1 MKEENLSIFA
11 AMISFDNTKVAFAS
25 KSDKDL
31 QWSYRLFKMIGKPWL
46 VSIGGWFQN
55 LAFALRL
62 PIKGIIKRTIFKQFC
77 GGESIND
84 CDAKIKSLAEFKV
97 GTILDYSVEGKEEDD
112 DLDRTK
118 DEIIA
123 TILKSKGNKEIPFAV
138 FKPTGIC
145 KCALLKKTNKS
156 EADLKGKDLEDWAV
170 VLQRLD
176 EICQAA
182 FEADVPVFIDAEDS
196 WYQDAIDRMADSMMA
211 KYNKEKAIIYN
222 TIQMYR
228 HDRLAFLK
236 SSHELAKKEGY
247 ILGVKLVRGA
257 YMEKEREK
265 AAAEGYPS
273 PIQATKADTDR
284 DYNFALAYM
293 VENVNDIWFCAGS
306 HNEESAEVLMKLM
319 AEHNLPAN
327 DHRIYFAQLLG
338 MSDHISFN
346 LSNAE
351 YNVAKYVPY
360 GPVKEVMPYLMR
372 RARENT
378 SVAGQMGRELSL
390 IVKEKARR
398 KNKS

>member
-1 MKEENLSIFA
+1 
-11 AMISFDNTKVAFAS
+11 MISFDNTKVAFAS

-62 PIKGIIKRTIFKQFC
+62 PIKGIIKRTIFQQFC

-84 CDAKIKSLAEFKV
+84 CDAKIKSLAKFKV
-97 GTILDYSVEGKEEDD
+97 GTILDYSVEGKEEED

-145 KCALLKKTNKS
+145 KCALLKKANKS
-156 EADLKGKDLEDWAV
+156 EADLQGKDLEDWAV

-176 EICQAA
+176 EICKAA

-196 WYQDAIDRMADSMMA
+196 WYQDAIDRIADNMME

-228 HDRLAFLK
+228 HDRLAFFK
-236 SSHELAKKEGY
+236 TSHELAKKEGY

-284 DYNFALAYM
+284 DYNLALAYM
-293 VENVNDIWFCAGS
+293 VENVKDIWFCAGS

-319 AEHNLPAN
+319 AEHKLPAN

-378 SVAGQMGRELSL
+378 SVAGQMGRELS
-390 IVKEKARR
+390 
-398 KNKS
+398 

>member
-1 MKEENLSIFA
+1 
-11 AMISFDNTKVAFAS
+11 MISFDNTEVAFAS

-46 VSIGGWFQN
+46 VSIGGWFQKV
-55 LAFALRL
+55 AFALRL
-62 PIKGIIKRTIFKQFC
+62 PVKGIIKRTIFKQFC
-77 GGESIND
+77 GGESIDD
-84 CDAKIKSLAEFKV
+84 CDEKIASLAKFKV
-97 GTILDYSVEGKEEDD
+97 GTILDYSVEGKEEED

-123 TILKSKGNKEIPFAV
+123 TILKSKGNNDIPFAV

-145 KCALLKKTNKS
+145 RCELLKKANKS
-156 EADLKGKDLEDWAV
+156 VADLSKKDAADWGV
-170 VLQRLD
+170 VLGRLD
-176 EICQAA
+176 EICKAA
-182 FEADVPVFIDAEDS
+182 FDNDVPVFIDAEDS
-196 WYQDAIDRMADSMMA
+196 WFQDAIDRMADSMMA

-236 SSHELAKKEGY
+236 ASHELAKKEGY

-273 PIQATKADTDR
+273 PIQATKEATDK
-284 DYNFALAYM
+284 DYNLALAYM
-293 VENVNDIWFCAGS
+293 IEHVNEIWFCAGS
-306 HNEESAEVLMKLM
+306 HNEKSAEVLMELM
-319 AEHNLPAN
+319 QKHEVAN
-327 DHRIYFAQLLG
+327 GDERIYFAQLLG

-346 LSNAE
+346 LSDAG